1 MENCFEL
8 QHEVALPIY
17 PRAERRATPRPS
29 VHAVGAIARDVGNTT
44 HHQGSALAVDPLMRT
59 ARNPQTMALDWD
71 VIEALVA
78 NERAKSDNIA
88 PLPGID
94 HSGFATFK
102 RMLRFVAK
110 QSPALADR
118 LGTRVL
124 TTPPKARPKRAHA
137 ERIALATQFPLNIGG
152 TLARGYAWGS
162 GPAVIFSHGWCADA
176 SWFAPY
182 ITQLNLLGFQVV
194 AFDAPGHGF
203 AARGR
208 TDMFGFAA
216 CIGGASDWVMANGG
230 RVQAVVGHSFGAV
243 AAAIAM
249 RDWNIPCDRLAL
261 ISAFT
266 DCSWVAKA
274 FVQMAE
280 LPPQVGDLMCAQHKG
295 FGEGPMAH
303 ARTSVIDMIRQEPK
317 HVLLAHDRD
326 DSEVPF
332 WHGLALYEGCRRAEF
347 YQTRGQGHRKILRE
361 SGLVDAVIKFVSR

>member
-8 QHEVALPIY
+8 QHDVAMPAY
-17 PRAERRATPRPS
+17 PVVERRTTPRHNQGPDGAT
-29 VHAVGAIARDVGNTT
+29 VHRQAIAR
-44 HHQGSALAVDPLMRT
+44 AADPLMRKTHDQKIT
-59 ARNPQTMALDWD
+59 AIDWD
-71 VIEALVA
+71 VIAAAVA
-78 NERAKSDNIA
+78 NERAQSDNIA
-88 PLPGID
+88 PLPGIN

-102 RMLRFVAK
+102 RVLRFVAK
-110 QSPALADR
+110 QSPALAAR
-118 LGTRVL
+118 LGTSVL

-152 TLARGYAWGS
+152 THAHKSARGYAWGS
-162 GPAVIFSHGWCADA
+162 GPAIIFSHGWCADA

-182 ITQLNLLGFQVV
+182 ITQLNLLGFQAV

-280 LPPQVGDLMCAQHKG
+280 LPPEVCELMCAQHKG

-332 WHGLALYEGCRRAEF
+332 WHSLALYEGCRRATF
-347 YQTRGQGHRKILRE
+347 YQTHRQGHRKILRE
-361 SGLVDAVIKFVSR
+361 PGLVDAVINFVSR

>member
-8 QHEVALPIY
+8 QHDVAMSSSPMV
-17 PRAERRATPRPS
+17 ERRAAPRPNAQ
-29 VHAVGAIARDVGNTT
+29 AVSAA
-44 HHQGSALAVDPLMRT
+44 HHQGTARAADLLMRNT
-59 ARNPQTMALDWD
+59 RGQQIAGIDWNL
-71 VIEALVA
+71 IAAAVA
-78 NERAKSDNIA
+78 SERARSDNIA

-102 RMLRFVAK
+102 RVLRIVAK
-110 QSPALADR
+110 QSPALAAR

-152 TLARGYAWGS
+152 VRARGYAWGS
-162 GPAVIFSHGWCADA
+162 GPAIIFSHGWCADA
-176 SWFAPY
+176 SWFSPY

-194 AFDAPGHGF
+194 AFDAPGHGL
-203 AARGR
+203 AERGR

-216 CIGGASDWVMANGG
+216 CIGRASDWVVANGG

-249 RDWNIPCDRLAL
+249 RDWNIDCNRLAL

-280 LPPQVGDLMCAQHKG
+280 LPAVVCDLMCAQHVG
-295 FGEGPMAH
+295 FGQAQIAH
-303 ARTSVIDMIRQEPK
+303 SRTSVVDMIRQTPEQ
-317 HVLLAHDRD
+317 VFLAHDRND
-326 DSEVPF
+326 AEVPF
-332 WHGLALYEGCRRAEF
+332 WHSLALYEGCRRAEF
-347 YQTRGQGHRKILRE
+347 HQTSGQGHRRILRE
-361 SGLVDAVIKFVSR
+361 PKLVDAVIKFVSR

>member
-1 MENCFEL
+1 MENSFGL
-8 QHEVALPIY
+8 QHEVALPIH
-17 PRAERRATPRPS
+17 PMVERRATPRHS
-29 VHAVGAIARDVGNTT
+29 ARHNTRAVDVATN
-44 HHQGSALAVDPLMRT
+44 HQSIALAADPLMRKT
-59 ARNPQTMALDWD
+59 RDPQSMALDWD
-71 VIEALVA
+71 VIAATVA
-78 NERAKSDNIA
+78 RAQADSDNIA

-102 RMLRFVAK
+102 RVLRFVAK
-110 QSPALADR
+110 QSPALAAR

-137 ERIALATQFPLNIGG
+137 ERIALATQFPLNLGG
-152 TLARGYAWGS
+152 ISARGYAWGS

-249 RDWNIPCDRLAL
+249 RD
-261 ISAFT
+261 S
-266 DCSWVAKA
+266 
-274 FVQMAE
+274 
-280 LPPQVGDLMCAQHKG
+280 H
-295 FGEGPMAH
+295 
-303 ARTSVIDMIRQEPK
+303 
-317 HVLLAHDRD
+317 
-326 DSEVPF
+326 
-332 WHGLALYEGCRRAEF
+332 
-347 YQTRGQGHRKILRE
+347 
-361 SGLVDAVIKFVSR
+361 

>member
-1 MENCFEL
+1 MENSFGL
-8 QHEVALPIY
+8 QSEVVLPIY
-17 PRAERRATPRPS
+17 PLVERRATPRDSARS
-29 VHAVGAIARDVGNTT
+29 VDTTAHRQGIARVAD
-44 HHQGSALAVDPLMRT
+44 ALLRKSRD
-59 ARNPQTMALDWD
+59 PQTMALDWD
-71 VIEALVA
+71 VIAATVA
-78 NERAKSDNIA
+78 RAQADSDNIA

-102 RMLRFVAK
+102 RVLRFVAK
-110 QSPALADR
+110 QSPALAAR

-137 ERIALATQFPLNIGG
+137 ERIALATQFPLNLGG
-152 TLARGYAWGS
+152 ISARGYAWGS
-162 GPAVIFSHGWCADA
+162 GPAIIFSHGWCADA

-194 AFDAPGHGF
+194 AFDALGHGF

-249 RDWNIPCDRLAL
+249 RDWNIPCERLAL

-274 FVQMAE
+274 FVQMAG
-280 LPPQVGDLMCAQHKG
+280 LPPEVCDLMCARHKG

-303 ARTSVIDMIRQEPK
+303 TRTSVIDMIRQEPK

-332 WHGLALYEGCRRAEF
+332 WHGLALYEGCRRAKF

-361 SGLVDAVIKFVSR
+361 PGLVDAVINFVSR

>member
-8 QHEVALPIY
+8 QHDVATRAY
-17 PRAERRATPRPS
+17 PVVERRAAPRQTVRADGAS
-29 VHAVGAIARDVGNTT
+29 ARFAWIAHAA
-44 HHQGSALAVDPLMRT
+44 DPLLRKPHDPKT
-59 ARNPQTMALDWD
+59 PVIDWD
-71 VIEALVA
+71 VIAAAVA
-78 NERAKSDNIA
+78 SERAQTDNIA

-102 RMLRFVAK
+102 RVLRFVAK
-110 QSPALADR
+110 QSPALAAR

-124 TTPPKARPKRAHA
+124 TTPPKARPKRAHM
-137 ERIALATQFPLNIGG
+137 ERIALATQFPLNLGG
-152 TLARGYAWGS
+152 TAARGYAWGT
-162 GPAVIFSHGWCADA
+162 GPAIIFSHGWCADA

-194 AFDAPGHGF
+194 AFDAPGHGL
-203 AARGR
+203 ATRGR

-280 LPPQVGDLMCAQHKG
+280 LPPEVCDLMCAQHKG

-303 ARTSVIDMIRQEPK
+303 ARTSVIDMIRQQPK

-326 DSEVPF
+326 DFEVPF
-332 WHGLALYEGCRRAEF
+332 WHSLALYEGCRRATF

-361 SGLVDAVIKFVSR
+361 PGLVDAVIKFVSR

>member
-8 QHEVALPIY
+8 QHEVVLPIY
-17 PRAERRATPRPS
+17 PLVERRAVPRQNARHS
-29 VHAVGAIARDVGNTT
+29 ARAVDVAT
-44 HHQGSALAVDPLMRT
+44 HHQGIARAADKLMRKT
-59 ARNPQTMALDWD
+59 REQQTIALDWD
-71 VIEALVA
+71 VIEAVVA
-78 NERAKSDNIA
+78 NARAQSDDIA

-94 HSGFATFK
+94 HSGFAMFK
-102 RMLRFVAK
+102 RLLRMVAK
-110 QSPALADR
+110 QSPALAAR

-137 ERIALATQFPLNIGG
+137 ERIAVATQFPLNIGG
-152 TLARGYAWGS
+152 TLARGYAWGR
-162 GPAVIFSHGWCADA
+162 GPAIIFSHGWCADA

-203 AARGR
+203 APRGR

-230 RVQAVVGHSFGAV
+230 HVQAVVGHSFGAV

-280 LPPQVGDLMCAQHKG
+280 LPSEVCDLMCAQHKG
-295 FGEGPMAH
+295 FGGGPMAH

-332 WHGLALYEGCRRAEF
+332 WHGLALYEGCRRATF

-361 SGLVDAVIKFVSR
+361 PGLVDAVINFVSR

>member
-1 MENCFEL
+1 MNNSFGL
-8 QHEVALPIY
+8 QREVALPIY
-17 PRAERRATPRPS
+17 PVAERRTSKRE
-29 VHAVGAIARDVGNTT
+29 IARHVGTAT
-44 HHQGSALAVDPLMRT
+44 HHQHVAKAADPLLRKS
-59 ARNPQTMALDWD
+59 RDPQTIALHWD

-78 NERAKSDNIA
+78 NARAMGDDIA

-102 RMLRFVAK
+102 RVLRLVAK
-110 QSPALADR
+110 QSPRLAAR
-118 LGTRVL
+118 LSTRVL
-124 TTPPKARPKRAHA
+124 TTPPTARPKRAHA
-137 ERIALATQFPLNIGG
+137 ERIALATQFPINIGG
-152 TLARGYAWGS
+152 AVARGYAWGN

-203 AARGR
+203 AARAR

-216 CIGGASDWVMANGG
+216 CISGASDWVMANGG

-249 RDWNIPCDRLAL
+249 RDWNIPCERLAL

-280 LPPQVGDLMCAQHKG
+280 LPLSVCELMCAQHKG
-295 FGEGPMAH
+295 FGEGPMAN

-326 DSEVPF
+326 DAEVPF
-332 WHGLALYEGCRRAEF
+332 WHGLALYEGCRRATF

-361 SGLVDAVIKFVSR
+361 PKLVDAVIKFVSR

>member
-8 QHEVALPIY
+8 QHDVAIPAY
-17 PRAERRATPRPS
+17 PVVERRTAPRQS
-29 VHAVGAIARDVGNTT
+29 VRAVGAAASRQRIA
-44 HHQGSALAVDPLMRT
+44 QAADPLMRKT
-59 ARNPQTMALDWD
+59 HDAKISAIDWD
-71 VIEALVA
+71 VIAAAVN
-78 NERAKSDNIA
+78 NERAQTDNIA

-102 RMLRFVAK
+102 RVLRFVAK
-110 QSPALADR
+110 QSPALAAR

-137 ERIALATQFPLNIGG
+137 ERIALATQFPIQIGSVQ
-152 TLARGYAWGS
+152 ACGYAWGS
-162 GPAVIFSHGWCADA
+162 GPAIIFSHGWCADA

-182 ITQLNLLGFQVV
+182 ITQLNVLGFQVV

-230 RVQAVVGHSFGAV
+230 RVKAVVGHSFGAV

-280 LPPQVGDLMCAQHKG
+280 LPPEVCELMCAQHKG
-295 FGEGPMAH
+295 FGEGPMAN
-303 ARTSVIDMIRQEPK
+303 ARTSVIDMIRQQPK

-332 WHGLALYEGCRRAEF
+332 WHSLALYEGCRRATF

-361 SGLVDAVIKFVSR
+361 PVLVDAVIKFVSR